1 MHKDELKGIKKSVI
15 NEFKDGDKPG
25 FIKIGSNHFTRL
37 YSAVPSSETR
47 GKFYKAMH
55 SYIAKE
61 NIPIL

>member
-1 MHKDELKGIKKSVI
+1 MHKDDLKGIKKSVI
-15 NEFKDGDKPG
+15 NEFKEGDKPG

-37 YSAVPSSETR
+37 YSAVPNSETR